1 MWKKVV
7 TIGGALLFVSSLVFA
22 GFVLEDRYNNQIHHD
37 KDLTAQRE
45 ITDIQFEIIEKQ
57 VVMNLKQFQKEQQ
70 LSLKSQQ
77 RENDYRYY
85 SNLLENINNQIY
97 KLRQW
102 IRQHPDDLEAKED
115 YSNLQKKRDLVKQ
128 KLNNLM
134 TAN

>member
-1 MWKKVV
+1 MWKKVMV
-7 TIGGALLFVSSLVFA
+7 IGGALLLVSSLVFA

-37 KDLTAQRE
+37 KDLTTERE
-45 ITDIQFEIIEKQ
+45 ITDLHFDNMEKQ
-57 VVMNLKQFQKEQQ
+57 LVTNLKQFQQEQQ

-128 KLNNLM
+128 KLNELM
-134 TAN
+134 TTN

>member
-1 MWKKVV
+1 MWKRITVM
-7 TIGGALLFVSSLVFA
+7 GGSLLFVSSLVFA
-22 GFVLEDRYNNQIHHD
+22 GFVIEDRYNNQTHHN
-37 KDLTAQRE
+37 KDLISERK
-45 ITDIQFEIIEKQ
+45 ITDLHFDNIEKQ
-57 VVMNLKQFQKEQQ
+57 LVMNLKQFQQEQQ

-128 KLNNLM
+128 KLNELM
-134 TAN
+134 TTN

>member
-7 TIGGALLFVSSLVFA
+7 TIGGSLLFVSSLVFA
-22 GFVLEDRYNNQIHHD
+22 GFVFEDRYNNQIDHN
-37 KDLTAQRE
+37 KDLVSERS
-45 ITDIQFEIIEKQ
+45 ITDLQFENIEKQ

-70 LSLKSQQ
+70 LSSESQR

-85 SNLLENINNQIY
+85 SNLIENINNQIY

-128 KLNNLM
+128 KLDELM
-134 TAN
+134 TTN